1 MLSLTTPRKTRTL
14 PRNKSNFPVWGEGER
29 EAKSDGNDERDGEG
43 ADNKE
48 RVVVKSEG
56 EG

>member
-48 RVVVKSEG
+48 RVIVKSEG